1 MGDKDERREYV
12 TGYTEE
18 ELRELN
24 SNELKELHNMLIGR
38 KNDLESKI
46 ANAKY
51 YNRKDFV
58 LNSLTTLYASVCG
71 MIAGVE
77 SSLIAL
83 GIFGVG
89 TAVETIKNAVNK
101 SELETEH
108 VINQIS
114 IHRCESQM
122 EMKLSK

>member
-1 MGDKDERREYV
+1 MGDGIEEY
-12 TGYTEE
+12 TDE

-46 ANAKY
+46 ASAKNN
-51 YNRKDFV
+51 NRKDFM

-77 SSLIAL
+77 SAL
-83 GIFGVG
+83 VAFGIFGVG

-101 SELETEH
+101 SDLETKH
-108 VINQIS
+108 ISNQMS
-114 IHRCESQM
+114 IHRCESIL